1 MVVDK
6 VIVKVDYEY
15 EEQENVEDNDKRWS
29 GCMQGVNVSRYL
41 LSCSFGLV
49 IIPLLC
55 HCLFGQLGAVKL
67 FGI

>member
-15 EEQENVEDNDKRWS
+15 EEQENVEDNDRGGQDVCKAS
-29 GCMQGVNVSRYL
+29 TSAEYL
-41 LSCSFGLV
+41 LSCSFCLV